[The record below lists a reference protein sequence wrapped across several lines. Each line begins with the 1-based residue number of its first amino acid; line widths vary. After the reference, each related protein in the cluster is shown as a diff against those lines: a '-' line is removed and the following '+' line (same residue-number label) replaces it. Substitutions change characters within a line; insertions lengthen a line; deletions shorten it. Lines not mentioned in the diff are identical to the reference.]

1 SNARPEGPFK
11 FLFVGTVSFP
21 NCSGNLIEDILK
33 SLQPQDHHFDQIG
46 DLVRASNG
54 LEGYLKYHRELSAKL
69 GGWSVLP
76 LAEFLNVRFLPP
88 EAIEVKRRQILGEVG
103 AIFGSIPLGDGG
115 HPLDSIALHKFMDKI
130 FSSIQ
135 LPSQVSFSEEE
146 IASILKDIGL
156 LLETDKSGNI
166 IINSDYFDVIGEL
179 VDLFNAIT
187 KAMQE
192 KAADAFEA
200 NKPLIE
206 RVRQAILTNN
216 MADAS
221 LRAFTDLCAT
231 LDQNVALPARGFLNL
246 VEKLAHIA
254 PSVELSN
261 QDDKPLTD
269 ILTGR
274 GGCGGGGGGGCG
286 GGGSSAGPD
295 LRAFRAV
302 LFLMQTFA
310 KAQYEALLNKSIL
323 GSTLKL
329 DVQSALGTYYGRPI
343 EEVKVA
349 LTDFS
354 SEHFALDPADYAA
367 LKKSENVS
375 FMKRYLDALMAKK
388 PVKADLVQLKT
399 DVLGISANDA
409 VKSAVVLRACEF
421 LALDTVSS
429 TIASEKKD
437 WEEKEER
444 AKNTARKEGKE
455 YTAKTREER
464 KKIEQIM
471 NVKKAEEVSRIVSSF
486 NASPVITNAMLSL
499 KILRNNLAAEGDRST
514 LMEAYLSLDNGMDL
528 RGKIDRLRD
537 FFAQILVA
545 GAKHS
550 DFVTTSLSLPTLK
563 TAYHASYQALGRTLV
578 EFVGYGEALG
588 NLTRFADAQLGKGSE
603 KHSIVTKHF
612 GKLAKLLKISDDFAH
627 KGDETGAIEV
637 SHGSVEKD
645 TSFKV
650 LAGLQTLEFTTLCTT
665 RNYFTSFY
673 NASKILHSFE
683 LMMPS
688 DNDFAFLKQALTEG
702 LDADHQAIADIDRMI
717 ELAKSVKTNAVNFF
731 GQIKN
736 VMRFVELFKE
746 LKDKYDSPGGGDGFD
761 LYRSIDALSPDL
773 PPVDAL
779 VAVVQH
785 RGGVSS
791 SISSAPPPPPGLGK
805 VPPPPGLGAMGAS
818 LQAPSVANIL
828 GAKEVVFSDAR
839 MLKEFDVKEIDLHT
853 RLFGSRFSLQTAK
866 PDEKERVSSAKI
878 AGYDRLLQ
886 SQMTH
891 FSAVDF
897 TKIDE
902 ANAVHFVR
910 QLMGMIDLYLRML
923 LSREFEPV
931 LSGRVKAEKG
941 DDMAIKTFIGDF
953 KAKGGVFKSDF
964 LNILN
969 KYKIETIMKCYKN
982 PLVITEDDTDQ
993 LFSLLANANP
1003 ALKSVIANAIF
1014 AILQGVDLA
1023 SPGAKSVDVT
1033 GQIMPAIDAYL
1044 DLGNPA
1050 KRGAKD
1056 TLTPAA
1062 LDSIISIKV
1071 PKDKAH

>member
-1 SNARPEGPFK
+1 MRERVLKGFLEVDDIIKHARLPDKSPSLVG
-11 FLFVGTVSFP
+11 FL
-21 NCSGNLIEDILK
+21 
-33 SLQPQDHHFDQIG
+33 
-46 DLVRASNG
+46 
-54 LEGYLKYHRELSAKL
+54 
-69 GGWSVLP
+69 
-76 LAEFLNVRFLPP
+76 
-88 EAIEVKRRQILGEVG
+88 
-103 AIFGSIPLGDGG
+103 
-115 HPLDSIALHKFMDKI
+115 DKI
-130 FSSIQ
+130 RESIS
-135 LPSQVSFSEEE
+135 LPSSASFSEEE
-146 IASILKDIGL
+146 IANLLKELGF
-156 LLETDKSGNI
+156 LLEDDDSGEI
-166 IINSDYFDVIGEL
+166 IVGGDYFEGVNKLVQLLNSIAIAIKKKHESIYATVEVAEEEKQKGTGLFTRVSQAILANNLRDSCFGEL
-179 VDLFNAIT
+179 VDLCSGKSIDT
-187 KAMQE
+187 
-192 KAADAFEA
+192 
-200 NKPLIE
+200 
-206 RVRQAILTNN
+206 T
-216 MADAS
+216 
-221 LRAFTDLCAT
+221 
-231 LDQNVALPARGFLNL
+231 VALPAKEFLITL
-246 VEKLAHIA
+246 KEIGSAAPVTPTLAYQDGK
-254 PSVELSN
+254 ELT
-261 QDDKPLTD
+261 KT
-269 ILTGR
+269 IMR
-274 GGCGGGGGGGCG
+274 RI
-286 GGGSSAGPD
+286 GGSTLSSSPSPSHLPVATLKLDEAALKP
-295 LRAFRAV
+295 FKAV
-302 LFLMQTFA
+302 LFLMQVFA
-310 KAQYEALLNKSIL
+310 KPQYEKVIDKSIL
-323 GSTLKL
+323 SNKLKL
-329 DVQSALGTYYGRPI
+329 DEKAALSLYFQYSIHELQRAFSVVP
-343 EEVKVA
+343 
-349 LTDFS
+349 TDFVLS
-354 SEHFALDPADYAA
+354 VEDHEKLR
-367 LKKSENVS
+367 KSESITFIDMYVKS
-375 FMKRYLDALMAKK
+375 VMDGK
-388 PVKADLVQLKT
+388 PISADFATLKAT
-399 DVLGISANDA
+399 VLGMTPEVAI
-409 VKSAVVLRACEF
+409 KSNLSLRVCEF
-421 LALDTVSS
+421 LALDSVSKS
-429 TIASEKKD
+429 ITEEKRIHA
-437 WEEKEER
+437 EKEER
-444 AKNTARKEGKE
+444 EAKAAKEKGESYTGK
-455 YTAKTREER
+455 AFDAR
-464 KKIEQIM
+464 KKIEPQLSSGK
-471 NVKKAEEVSRIVSSF
+471 VKEITEIVAYYNGNPAITRSLLSFKILGNDLATDNDKGDLVDAYFRLDSGLSVNQKAENLRKF
-486 NASPVITNAMLSL
+486 LGQSL
-499 KILRNNLAAEGDRST
+499 
-514 LMEAYLSLDNGMDL
+514 
-528 RGKIDRLRD
+528 
-537 FFAQILVA
+537 A
-545 GAKHS
+545 GSAKS
-550 DFVTTSLSLPTLK
+550 GDFVTAALSLPTIK
-563 TAYHASYQALGRTLV
+563 TDYEMAYSALGKTLGQFADDPNKKV
-578 EFVGYGEALG
+578 LEGLMAFSSKALSNNLDTLATVSKHLG
-588 NLTRFADAQLGKGSE
+588 NLTRFADEQLGKGSE

-702 LDADHQAIADIDRMI
+702 LEAAHPAIADIDRMI

-779 VAVVQH
+779 VPVVQH

-805 VPPPPGLGAMGAS
+805 VPPPPGLGAMSAS

-853 RLFGSRFSLQTAK
+853 RLFGSRFSIQKAK

-878 AGYDRLLQ
+878 AGYDGLLQ

-910 QLMGMIDLYLRML
+910 QLMGMIDLYLRMKL
-923 LSREFEPV
+923 FLEFDPV
-931 LSGRVKAEKG
+931 LSGRVKVEKG

-1033 GQIMPAIDAYL
+1033 GQIMHAIDAYL

-1050 KRGAKD
+1050 KRGAKGI
-1056 TLTPAA
+1056 LTPAA